1 MARNGRWKRL
11 NIAFESFRRHI
22 EDKGSNKFDLTE
34 VDLLHASN
42 FKGGNASICEPLDTL
57 REKLGVYSKI
67 LHEIGDQFGG
77 RQLVDLQKDELDSL
91 VSPANSFL
99 QLTLSPGTEIDGFG
113 PAYASAVL
121 SAHYTDLLPVID
133 KWVLNGAGIVEAEL
147 KIPVDDIE
155 DYYGELIDRC
165 WCHLQKNSGLTLR
178 ALDHQWYTK

>member
-11 NIAFESFRRHI
+11 NIALESFREHI

-34 VDLLHASN
+34 VDLLHTSN

-57 REKLGVYSKI
+57 REKLGIYSKI
-67 LHEIGDQFGG
+67 LHEIGDS
-77 RQLVDLQKDELDSL
+77 QLVDLQKDELGSL

-99 QLTLSPGTEIDGFG
+99 QLTLSPGTKIYGFG
-113 PAYASAVL
+113 PTYASAVL

-133 KWVLNGAGIVEAEL
+133 KWVLNGAGIVEAEP
-147 KIPVDDIE
+147 KKPIDDIE
-155 DYYGELIDRC
+155 VYYGELIDRC

-178 ALDHQWYTK
+178 GLDLQWYTK